1 MSELV
6 RTYASDPCD
15 EPVAWKTNVIPRE
28 EEDDLKHFFKIADMV
43 VIRIAKKYET
53 ITFNEFQDEWIEFEK
68 YYFRQLDLIYLRS
81 LVCIDSHELKDK
93 QTRVNYAFQRY
104 TNCPKRTFEFKLKK
118 TLPETIEEIPEN
130 ITKNRDVHIEQ
141 IEKARNTRGRVFL

>member
-1 MSELV
+1 MSELA

-15 EPVAWKTNVIPRE
+15 EPVAWKTNVIPR

-53 ITFNEFQDEWIEFEK
+53 ITFNEFLDEWIEFEK

-81 LVCIDSHELKDK
+81 LVCIDIYLFYNMMVKI
-93 QTRVNYAFQRY
+93 Y
-104 TNCPKRTFEFKLKK
+104 KL
-118 TLPETIEEIPEN
+118 
-130 ITKNRDVHIEQ
+130 
-141 IEKARNTRGRVFL
+141 